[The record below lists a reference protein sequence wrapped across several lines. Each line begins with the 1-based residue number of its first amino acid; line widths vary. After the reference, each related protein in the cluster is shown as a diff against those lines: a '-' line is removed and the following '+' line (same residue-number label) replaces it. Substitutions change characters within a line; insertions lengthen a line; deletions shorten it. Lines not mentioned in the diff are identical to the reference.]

1 LMRGMLIVCLSV
13 LGGAAPS
20 LAETL
25 PLRCTFETQAHMN
38 YTVDLDAKTVILFEP
53 TNNAQHKFVD
63 GTGGVRDVS
72 TATREYVVID
82 DQSIRFGMA
91 QCPSRNWALHLKCDE
106 KVIQATSIDR
116 TQGTIV
122 LEDDKGQ
129 KIRGQCEKD
138 DAKPKF

>member
-1 LMRGMLIVCLSV
+1 MRGMLIVCLSL
-13 LGGAAPS
+13 LGGTRAS

-25 PLRCTFETQAHMN
+25 PLRCTFDNQGRMN
-38 YTVDLDAKTVILFEP
+38 YIVDLDAKTVILFEP
-53 TNNAQHKFVD
+53 MNNAQHKFVD

-72 TATREYVVID
+72 TATREYVIID

-91 QCPSRNWALHLKCDE
+91 QCPSRNWALHLKCDD

-116 TQGTIV
+116 TQATIV